1 MVSFMSTDAAH
12 RACADDVEV
21 DHAAPRGRDFSG
33 FGRGRH
39 PRGGLVQISDPV
51 IPAPVVGQCSAGA
64 EVTFRL
70 IDADVA
76 RGSVLF
82 QMVGE

>member
-1 MVSFMSTDAAH
+1 
-12 RACADDVEV
+12 
-21 DHAAPRGRDFSG
+21 
-33 FGRGRH
+33 
-39 PRGGLVQISDPV
+39 VQISDPV
-51 IPAPVVGQCSAGA
+51 IPAPVVGQCSGSA

-76 RGSVLF
+76 RRSVLF